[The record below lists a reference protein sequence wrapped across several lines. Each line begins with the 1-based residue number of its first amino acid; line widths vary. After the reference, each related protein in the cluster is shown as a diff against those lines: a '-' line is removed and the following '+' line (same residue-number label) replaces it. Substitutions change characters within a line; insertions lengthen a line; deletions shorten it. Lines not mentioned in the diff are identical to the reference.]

1 VPIKIR
7 AERHYLRRVVDQ
19 DGDVIDVLVT
29 NRRDCQAA
37 GSGVEHHPHMHIL
50 PRWVGDS
57 NFVSVVGETRF
68 LPEELP
74 TAYQRLRLNY
84 KKSDA
89 FLREFTVILVT
100 GDKRQLA

>member
-1 VPIKIR
+1 MQAWP
-7 AERHYLRRVVDQ
+7 
-19 DGDVIDVLVT
+19 
-29 NRRDCQAA
+29 RD
-37 GSGVEHHPHMHIL
+37 
-50 PRWVGDS
+50 WVWSITRTCTFYPARIGDS
-57 NFVSVVGETRF
+57 NFVSVVGETRV

-74 TAYQRLRLNY
+74 TIYKRLRPHF